1 MARIP
6 ADLKRAPL
14 APISFMNE
22 TLGSDPRIAIK
33 LNAAFGL
40 SSNGEGWGVGFGVR
54 VGVGVR
60 VRICSRM
67 KYAQ

>member
-1 MARIP
+1 M
-6 ADLKRAPL
+6 
-14 APISFMNE
+14 
-22 TLGSDPRIAIK
+22 SDPRIAIK